1 MNDDVDAKALIR
13 RKTILALVSD
23 TSGGRM
29 ARLDRVLEA
38 AATDPALM
46 EGLAP
51 AEFYFLMRD
60 IGNLDAAP
68 LLTLATD
75 EQLSKLVDF
84 DAWAGSEFS
93 PVRFTAWQDLAL
105 SESPEVASRLVKAI
119 DPEVI
124 SLQILRLA
132 RVLEVDGTPEETDI
146 YGGRDD
152 VFQSPDN
159 KFWLICF
166 DGTQVPALKRLVD
179 ILYMTNLEW
188 ARELLKASAWELVST
203 LEEEALHFRTARLE
217 EEGFPSPEN
226 ALQLYQAIDPEL
238 IRALVNEHDN
248 PVRTQHPPV
257 ESQALWVLGS
267 REIRESLLTRALASM
282 RDGPRKTSIVQSL
295 AYLLGELFMADT
307 RGDLNKT
314 DAAAQTPAR
323 LHGVISASL
332 EDLAGPTPEDAAALL
347 RRVHPRLLFRAGF
360 TLLLGIRGRARD
372 CLQRAG
378 AVQGFR
384 LLDDPPFGLAIEA
397 AALFVPQLHQILDA
411 PGETTTREIRGLRDL
426 QTLRDL
432 VHDAAARLDFVIETL
447 GAAPDDLQGWIGE
460 EARVHVTCV
469 TLTATALLDSLL
481 DLPPVT
487 PLTPLQVLA
496 ALDLWMPWDHAAGR
510 RIPVE
515 SIQGALLRRM
525 GEEAPAVRRL
535 FEDSMARI
543 RATFEGIP
551 PETLP
556 DSRFLGTT
564 ILIGMS

>member
-1 MNDDVDAKALIR
+1 MKDTDPKTLIR

-38 AATDPALM
+38 AAADSALM
-46 EGLAP
+46 EVLAP

-68 LLTLATD
+68 LLTYATD
-75 EQLSKLVDF
+75 EQLGKLVDF
-84 DAWAGSEFS
+84 DAWAGYEFS
-93 PVRFTAWQDLAL
+93 PERFTAWQDLAL
-105 SESPEVASRLVKAI
+105 SESPEVASRLVKAV
-119 DPEVI
+119 DPDVI

-132 RVLEVDGTPEETDI
+132 RVLEVDGTPEQTDV
-146 YGGRDD
+146 YGGRDE

-159 KFWLICF
+159 KFWLICL
-166 DGTQVPALKRLVD
+166 DAVQVPAVKRLVD
-179 ILYMTNLEW
+179 LLYMTNLEW
-188 ARELLKASAWELVST
+188 ARELLKASAWELVSS
-203 LEEEALHFRTARLE
+203 LEDEALRFRTARLE
-217 EEGFPSPEN
+217 EEGFPSPEE
-226 ALQLYQAIDPEL
+226 ALRVYQAIDPER
-238 IRALVNEHDN
+238 IRALLDEHDD
-248 PVRTQHPPV
+248 PVRIQRPPV

-267 REIRESLLTRALASM
+267 RGIRESPLTRALASM
-282 RDGPRKTSIVQSL
+282 RDGPRKTAIVQSL

-307 RGDLNKT
+307 RGDLNKA
-314 DAAAQTPAR
+314 DAAAQAPAR
-323 LHGVISASL
+323 LHGLVSAGL
-332 EDLAGPTPEDAAALL
+332 EDLAGPNPEDAAALL
-347 RRVHPRLLFRAGF
+347 RRIHPRLLFRAGF
-360 TLLLGIRGRARD
+360 TLLLGVRGRARD
-372 CLQRAG
+372 CLRRAG
-378 AVQGFR
+378 ATQGFR

-397 AALFVPQLHQILDA
+397 AASFVPQIHQVLDA
-411 PGETTTREIRGLRDL
+411 PGETTTREIRGLSDL

-447 GAAPDDLQGWIGE
+447 GASPDDLQGWVGE
-460 EARVHVTCV
+460 EASGHVTCV

-496 ALDLWMPWDHAAGR
+496 ALDLWMPWDQAAGR
-510 RIPVE
+510 RVPVE

-525 GEEAPAVRRL
+525 EEEAPAVRGL

-556 DSRFLGTT
+556 DSRFLGATV
-564 ILIGMS
+564 LIGMA